1 LIARKSE
8 AECRHGTINR
18 LTVGFFWTI
27 LISSSQSSELTTLTN
42 HSVPT
47 LGDLEIAVL
56 EDIWRF
62 GPSDTKAVYSRIGQS
77 RSISLNTVQSTLE
90 RLFRK
95 AMLQREKISHAY
107 EYSARVSRRELIQ
120 KLVESTVRRVAGP
133 QPDALLSAFVDLAAR
148 ADDDQL
154 KRLEELIARRRAELD
169 QP

>member
-1 LIARKSE
+1 M
-8 AECRHGTINR
+8 
-18 LTVGFFWTI
+18 
-27 LISSSQSSELTTLTN
+27 TN

-62 GPSDTKAVYSRIGQS
+62 GPSDTKAVYVRIGKS

>member
-8 AECRHGTINR
+8 AEYRHGTINR
-18 LTVGFFWTI
+18 LTVGFFWAI